1 MIGDGAS
8 KLVVAHKKVISGLMK
23 EFQWDKKIMYKC
35 KAHNQT
41 CYVNNYC

>member
-23 EFQWDKKIMYKC
+23 EFQ
-35 KAHNQT
+35 
-41 CYVNNYC
+41 